1 VTGAFR
7 HFEKAQWQ
15 RAAEPYDL
23 HWSRLTGQAVPALL
37 ASLGLAPGA
46 QLLDV
51 ACGPG
56 HLAAAAA
63 GQGAEVVAADFA
75 AAMLARARALHAG
88 LRLVRG
94 DAERL
99 PFASSSFE
107 AVAMNFGILH
117 LEAPEHAI
125 EEAHRVLSPGGRVGF
140 TAWRPDEG
148 GVFASVLEAVR
159 RHGRPVELP
168 AGPAFFGFGD
178 PAQCSAALERAGFRE
193 VATRPLDLRW
203 RLESPD
209 DLFWA
214 FHRGTARTGALLRG
228 QDGEARDRIAEAVR
242 DAAAGFAAP
251 EGWVEVPMPALL
263 AHARKPLGAS

>member
-1 VTGAFR
+1 VTGAF
-7 HFEKAQWQ
+7 HEFEHAQWQ

-23 HWSRLTGQAVPALL
+23 HWSRLTGQAVPAVL
-37 ASLGLAPGA
+37 AALELVPGMR
-46 QLLDV
+46 LLDL

-63 GQGAEVVAADFA
+63 GGGDDVVAVDFA

-99 PFASSSFE
+99 PFVSSSFD

-117 LEAPEHAI
+117 LEAPERAI
-125 EEAHRVLSPGGRVGF
+125 EEAHRVLSPGGRVAF

-159 RHGRPVELP
+159 CHGRPVELP

-178 PAQCSAALERAGFRE
+178 PAQCSAALGRAGFRE

-203 RLESPD
+203 RLESRD

-228 QDGEARDRIAEAVR
+228 QDGGARDRIAEAVR
-242 DAAAGFAAP
+242 EAASGFAHP
-251 EGWVEVPMPALL
+251 EGGVEVPMPALL
-263 AHARKPLGAS
+263 ALARKAPPAS